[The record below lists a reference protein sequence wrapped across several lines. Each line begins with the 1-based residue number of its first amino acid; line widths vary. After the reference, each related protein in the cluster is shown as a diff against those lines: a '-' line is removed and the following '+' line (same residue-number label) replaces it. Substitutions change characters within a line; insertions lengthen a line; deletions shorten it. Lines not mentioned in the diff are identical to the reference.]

1 MRSFADVN
9 IVEIKEEKMIRL
21 IFLEQLYRV
30 MTIIK
35 GSAYHH

>member
-1 MRSFADVN
+1 MRPFADVD
-9 IVEIKEEKMIRL
+9 IVEIKEEKMIRS

-35 GSAYHH
+35 GSGYHH